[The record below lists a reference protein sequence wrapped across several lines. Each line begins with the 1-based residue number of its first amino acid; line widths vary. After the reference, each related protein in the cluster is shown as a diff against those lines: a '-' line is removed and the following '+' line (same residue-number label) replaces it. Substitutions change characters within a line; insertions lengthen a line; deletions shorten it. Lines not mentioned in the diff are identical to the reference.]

1 VYGEL
6 FLTRGGGEPE
16 FTHED
21 LELAMDLGTVL
32 GSRIPTVL
40 ALEDEA
46 GAQS

>member
-1 VYGEL
+1 MSCSSPGWPDV
-6 FLTRGGGEPE
+6 PD

-32 GSRIPTVL
+32 GQPYPRCV

-46 GAQS
+46 RPARP